1 MVKTFNFFKRRPE
14 LSVERFREYW
24 LNQHAAVVR
33 AIPEVRKYVASIA
46 LPSSYRDNHEP
57 HCDGIS
63 EAWFDDEETLR
74 RIADTSPLRA
84 AVTDDAVFID
94 TSKAGSIITDEI
106 VQKEGAPPKDA
117 VKVLSLLTRKA
128 GMDVASFQSY
138 WRTHHGP
145 LAAKLPQARRYV
157 QCHVRPSGYAD
168 GRTPRYD
175 GVAEMWFDDFEA
187 VRASG
192 NADVYRD
199 VRGDEPK
206 FLTVPLPRV
215 FASEHRIV

>member
-1 MVKTFNFFKRRPE
+1 MVKTFNFFKRRPG

-24 LNQHAAVVR
+24 LNQHAAVIR
-33 AIPEVRKYVASIA
+33 AIPEVRKYIASIA
-46 LPSSYRDNHEP
+46 LPSSYRENHEP

-63 EAWFDDEETLR
+63 EAWFDDEETIR
-74 RIADTSPLRA
+74 RIADSSRLRA

-106 VQKEGAPPKDA
+106 VQKEGAPPKNA
-117 VKVLSLLTRKA
+117 VKVLSLLTRKP

-138 WRTHHGP
+138 WRTNHGP
-145 LAAKLPQARRYV
+145 LAAKLPHARRYV
-157 QCHVRPSGYAD
+157 QCHVRPSGYVD

-175 GVAEMWFDDFEA
+175 GVAEVWFDDFDA

-199 VRGDEPK
+199 VRADEPK
-206 FLTVPLPRV
+206 FLTVPFPRI